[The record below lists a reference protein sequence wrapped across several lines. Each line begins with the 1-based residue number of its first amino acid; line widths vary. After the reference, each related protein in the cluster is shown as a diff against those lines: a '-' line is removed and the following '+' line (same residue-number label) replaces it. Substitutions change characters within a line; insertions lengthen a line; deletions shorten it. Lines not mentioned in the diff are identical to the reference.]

1 MKENNPLSPH
11 IQIYN
16 WHISSLISISHRIT
30 GIINIILITLIC
42 LWTALLL
49 LGDINYELIQ
59 KFFETFFGKF
69 LIMGTV
75 WSFSFQILSEI
86 RHLFWDLGLGFE
98 LKTSN
103 ITGLLVIFGSFVL
116 TILIFT
122 LGSSVILM
130 PLMLWFLF
138 NLVSY
143 YDKSYDEVLLFFT
156 SQPTKFLFSLFI
168 IFAYF
173 YSSLSISE
181 VFEDYIESEKL
192 KYVANRLLYLFA
204 IIIPISTLLLL
215 FKLSL

>member
-1 MKENNPLSPH
+1 M
-11 IQIYN
+11 
-16 WHISSLISISHRIT
+16 ISATKKWIFLKVSSA
-30 GIINIILITLIC
+30 IL
-42 LWTALLL
+42 
-49 LGDINYELIQ
+49 
-59 KFFETFFGKF
+59 
-69 LIMGTV
+69 V
-75 WSFSFQILSEI
+75 
-86 RHLFWDLGLGFE
+86 
-98 LKTSN
+98 
-103 ITGLLVIFGSFVL
+103 
-116 TILIFT
+116 
-122 LGSSVILM
+122 